1 MKCEAIH
8 CYDRGTVRFAV
19 YPDGMDGPRVL
30 AEVSEDALR
39 DVLGARGGPESL
51 VLACEHNFAVLEEKV
66 VRRFREDPRRAIYLE
81 TRDLLFLR

>member
-39 DVLGARGGPESL
+39 DVLGASGGPESL
-51 VLACEHNFAVLEEKV
+51 LLACELNFPVLEEHV
-66 VRRFREDPRRAIYLE
+66 VRRFKEDPRRAIYLE
-81 TRDLLFLR
+81 TRDLLFVR

>member
-39 DVLGARGGPESL
+39 DVLGASGGPESL
-51 VLACEHNFAVLEEKV
+51 LLACELNFPVLEEQA

-81 TRDLLFLR
+81 TRDLLFVR

>member
-39 DVLGARGGPESL
+39 DVLGASGGPESL
-51 VLACEHNFAVLEEKV
+51 LLACELNFPVLEEQV

-81 TRDLLFLR
+81 TRDLVFVR

>member
-30 AEVSEDALR
+30 AEICEDALR
-39 DVLGARGGPESL
+39 DVLGASGGPESL
-51 VLACEHNFAVLEEKV
+51 LLACEENYAVLEEQV
-66 VRRFREDPRRAIYLE
+66 VRRFREDPRRAIFLE
-81 TRDLLFLR
+81 TRDLFFVR

>member
-39 DVLGARGGPESL
+39 DVLGASGGPESL
-51 VLACEHNFAVLEEKV
+51 LLACELNFPVLEEQV

-81 TRDLLFLR
+81 TRDLLFVR